1 MQTQTESIPHGL
13 DGTKSNL
20 PQAASALSVG
30 PELPTNHSPLEQQW
44 HPDLPHSTSLGLGF
58 AHHFAAIE
66 YARSAGR
73 HNDTVVQSGQGKAT
87 NIWDAP
93 RQPLPYVSS
102 HVASICGKR
111 QKNAG
116 NAAKMQW
123 PMHAFSTSSR
133 KQHFCTVSQR
143 FVWTSS
149 CPGDMHGRCHCAG
162 TLWHVL
168 CCGCLSSFRG

>member
-1 MQTQTESIPHGL
+1 MQTQTESIPHGF

-58 AHHFAAIE
+58 AQHFAAIE

-102 HVASICGKR
+102 HVAPICEEW
-111 QKNAG
+111 QK
-116 NAAKMQW
+116 KMLGMQEKW
-123 PMHAFSTSSR
+123 HCVSARCTFLFPKLVHLVCVSVPLAVNMR
-133 KQHFCTVSQR
+133 CRNVFC
-143 FVWTSS
+143 
-149 CPGDMHGRCHCAG
+149 
-162 TLWHVL
+162 
-168 CCGCLSSFRG
+168 